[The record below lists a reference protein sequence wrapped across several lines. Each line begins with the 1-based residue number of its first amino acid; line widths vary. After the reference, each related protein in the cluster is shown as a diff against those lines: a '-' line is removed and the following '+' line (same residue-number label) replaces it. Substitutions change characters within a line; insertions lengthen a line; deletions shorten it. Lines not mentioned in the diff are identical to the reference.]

1 MLTLDELIAEA
12 TALPDADKAILIDKL
27 TASMDE
33 QCTAPK
39 TATIPPATLTKL
51 RGFLVLSLFLY
62 GIALALPCLLFNV
75 VPTDSVGVSPSDPND
90 VYAMKGIELTFFGI
104 IGLLFLQ
111 IPAIGWFANPLY
123 WLCCITFIM
132 QRYRFSAI
140 AGIAAVLIGFGGTFS
155 AFWFKLPADS
165 GGVSEFALN
174 QLLLGFWLWLAAPG
188 LIALV
193 SIIGLLKQPARLSTR
208 SD

>member
-1 MLTLDELIAEA
+1 MKYKIVLL
-12 TALPDADKAILIDKL
+12 
-27 TASMDE
+27 
-33 QCTAPK
+33 
-39 TATIPPATLTKL
+39 
-51 RGFLVLSLFLY
+51 GLSLFLY

-75 VPTDSVGVSPSDPND
+75 VTTEAVGVNPSDPND
-90 VYAMKGIELTFFGI
+90 VYAMRGIELTFLGI

-111 IPAIGWFANPLY
+111 IPAIGWLANPIY
-123 WLCCITFIM
+123 WLCCITFMM

-140 AGIAAVLIGFGGTFS
+140 AGMAAVLIGFGGTFA
-155 AFWFKLPADS
+155 AFWFNLPADS

-174 QLLLGFWLWLAAPG
+174 NLLLGFWLWLAAPG

-193 SIIGLLKQPARLSTR
+193 SGFRLLQAPVRLTAS

>member
-1 MLTLDELIAEA
+1 MKNKIVCL
-12 TALPDADKAILIDKL
+12 
-27 TASMDE
+27 
-33 QCTAPK
+33 
-39 TATIPPATLTKL
+39 
-51 RGFLVLSLFLY
+51 GLSLFLY

-75 VPTDSVGVSPSDPND
+75 VPIDSVGGNPSDPND
-90 VYAMKGIELTFFGI
+90 MYAMKGIELTFFGI
-104 IGLLFLQ
+104 IGLFFLQ
-111 IPAIGWFANPLY
+111 IPAIGWLANPIY
-123 WLCCITFIM
+123 WLCCITFMM

-155 AFWFKLPADS
+155 AFWFNLPADS

-188 LIALV
+188 LIGLV
-193 SIIGLLKQPARLSTR
+193 SIFRLSQAPAQLTAS